1 MDPLEKIFDDNRRE
15 QQHYVKTAQI
25 QKNLRETTETALK
38 VLSDIA
44 ARGKSMDEQE
54 EQSRLIM
61 ESSENMAQQAEE
73 VRGMQKWRWWW
84 CWCCKSTPQSLSSPP
99 ENKRR
104 IFRFSK

>member
-1 MDPLEKIFDDNRRE
+1 MDPIEKIFDDNRRE

-54 EQSRLIM
+54 EQSRIIM

-73 VRGMQKWRWWW
+73 VRGVQRWRRW
-84 CWCCKSTPQSLSSPP
+84 CWCCKPTPPSLSSPP